1 CQNLKKRSSPA
12 EALRRRGIFL
22 FLSVPASLRDKSE
35 DVNMNVNCQEHRK
48 SMELMGLRLR
58 LKQEGLEEQEKAAIL
73 ERIKI
78 LEKELE
84 VG

>member
-1 CQNLKKRSSPA
+1 MK
-12 EALRRRGIFL
+12 
-22 FLSVPASLRDKSE
+22 
-35 DVNMNVNCQEHRK
+35 DVTMNVNCQEHRK

-84 VG
+84 VA